1 MARTEKYELLYILPA
16 KYTDSEVATF
26 MEKIGGIIT
35 GTGAKISENL
45 NLGKRRLAYPI
56 QHVRQGQY
64 VLVYF
69 EAETPAVAK
78 LNETFRLST
87 DILRHLIIIRDPHI
101 TKVPQL
107 VDYEEIKTER
117 DEEAPRQMMAP
128 RPQAPVRKPDATPI
142 TMEDLDKKLDEI
154 LTEEVL

>member
-16 KYTDSEVATF
+16 KYTDSEVASLS
-26 MEKIGGIIT
+26 EKINGIIT
-35 GTGAKISENL
+35 AAGAKISETHNM
-45 NLGKRRLAYPI
+45 GKRRLAYPI
-56 QHVRQGQY
+56 QHTRHGQY

-69 EAETPAVAK
+69 EADTSVINK
-78 LNETFRLST
+78 LNDTFRLST
-87 DILRHLIIIRDPHI
+87 DILRHLLILRDPHI
-101 TKVPQL
+101 TKIPQL

-117 DEEAPRQMMAP
+117 DEEAPRPMQA
-128 RPQAPVRKPDATPI
+128 RPQAPVRKAPDATPI